1 MPTPGTVRRPGCES
15 CRSRHIKCDK
25 GAPCGQCVRK
35 GRACVRGT
43 KLKFR
48 HITVPSDT
56 DGNRGEA
63 QYEFSDTQKWCRV
76 SGKRIRFID
85 ETADINSL
93 HNDGFDSDDEDFISI
108 EDHPPSP
115 PAPPPRRTKKR
126 QDAFIKPSSTNRPS
140 RNSDAAA
147 NETGQ
152 SPLPIEKGQP
162 YPLTKLPALHPH
174 PAFRSPSSGHLEP
187 DDAPRSFSPVPRSAI
202 SEIGSGSHCDDP
214 SLPEPRRSFSSA
226 NFPLEDRREADLVRH
241 FREFIAASFDY
252 GDPHNRISVLL
263 LQHAALSPVLLNA
276 VLAVAAKSKD
286 EGDSLNFFD
295 KPAERYYDMTM
306 ELLQP
311 ALDDAVS
318 EVDEAHIAA
327 AVLLRLYEN
336 IYITPLC
343 QKTPETPIWRF
354 LSTHIKTPEHGTL
367 LEAAMWAWIRIEIFR
382 SVMRNEKLDLEIEH
396 VDFDRSLQ
404 PADDDIWAWRMCL
417 HTVDVLNYCYG
428 GNKPRETYDQLV
440 SYAAKWMRSV
450 PESFTPVLV
459 QGPLRGSLFPEIFL
473 LNDSVVMGLLFYH
486 INRILL
492 TIHNPDA
499 QRLAKVSKQAARSIN
514 KEIFTDVKIL
524 AGMADSISPCNPA
537 HISACMA
544 IVLAGDR
551 FTIRE
556 EQEVLYELL
565 SNTADDF
572 SWDVSLILAH
582 LKKSWNWPEDMLV

>member
-1 MPTPGTVRRPGCES
+1 MAAISLCRRTP
-15 CRSRHIKCDK
+15 RSQPEIENGSIYRV
-25 GAPCGQCVRK
+25 AP
-35 GRACVRGT
+35 AT
-43 KLKFR
+43 KEPLAGS
-48 HITVPSDT
+48 VDT
-56 DGNRGEA
+56 DGNRGEP

-108 EDHPPSP
+108 EDYPPSP

-126 QDAFIKPSSTNRPS
+126 QDEFIKPSSTNRPS

-174 PAFRSPSSGHLEP
+174 PAFRSPSSGHLES

-276 VLAVAAKSKD
+276 VLAVSAKSKD

-311 ALDDAVS
+311 ALDDAVP

-343 QKTPETPIWRF
+343 QKTPATPIWGF

-417 HTVDVLNYCYG
+417 HTVDVLNHCYG
-428 GNKPRETYDQLV
+428 ENKPRETYDQLV

-450 PESFTPVLV
+450 PESFTPVL
-459 QGPLRGSLFPEIFL
+459 
-473 LNDSVVMGLLFYH
+473 N
-486 INRILL
+486 
-492 TIHNPDA
+492 
-499 QRLAKVSKQAARSIN
+499 
-514 KEIFTDVKIL
+514 EIFTDVKIL
-524 AGMADSISPCNPA
+524 AGIADSISPCNPA

-556 EQEVLYELL
+556 EQDVLYELL

-572 SWDVSLILAH
+572 SWDVSLILSH
-582 LKKSWNWPEDMLV
+582 LKKSWNWPEDSIV

>member
-15 CRSRHIKCDK
+15 CRS
-25 GAPCGQCVRK
+25 
-35 GRACVRGT
+35 
-43 KLKFR
+43 
-48 HITVPSDT
+48 SDV

-108 EDHPPSP
+108 EDNPPSP

-126 QDAFIKPSSTNRPS
+126 QDEFVKPSPPNRLS
-140 RNSDAAA
+140 RTSDAAA

-174 PAFRSPSSGHLEP
+174 PAFRSPSSGHLES

-202 SEIGSGSHCDDP
+202 SDIGSGSHCDDP

-276 VLAVAAKSKD
+276 VLAVSAKSKD

-295 KPAERYYDMTM
+295 KPAERYYEMTM

-311 ALDDAVS
+311 ALDDAVP
-318 EVDEAHIAA
+318 EVDEAQIAA
-327 AVLLRLYEN
+327 A
-336 IYITPLC
+336 
-343 QKTPETPIWRF
+343 
-354 LSTHIKTPEHGTL
+354 
-367 LEAAMWAWIRIEIFR
+367 
-382 SVMRNEKLDLEIEH
+382 
-396 VDFDRSLQ
+396 
-404 PADDDIWAWRMCL
+404 
-417 HTVDVLNYCYG
+417 
-428 GNKPRETYDQLV
+428 PRETYEQLV
-440 SYAAKWMRSV
+440 SYAAKWMRLV

-459 QGPLRGSLFPEIFL
+459 QAPLRGSFFPEIFL

-514 KEIFTDVKIL
+514 NEIFTDVRIL

-537 HISACMA
+537 HM
-544 IVLAGDR
+544 
-551 FTIRE
+551 
-556 EQEVLYELL
+556 
-565 SNTADDF
+565 
-572 SWDVSLILAH
+572 
-582 LKKSWNWPEDMLV
+582 

>member
-1 MPTPGTVRRPGCES
+1 MAAISLCRRTP
-15 CRSRHIKCDK
+15 RSQPETENGSIYRVAPDSDK

-56 DGNRGEA
+56 DGNRGEP

-76 SGKRIRFID
+76 AGKRIRFID

-108 EDHPPSP
+108 EDYPPSP
-115 PAPPPRRTKKR
+115 PALPPRRTKKR
-126 QDAFIKPSSTNRPS
+126 QDEFIKPSSTNRPS

-174 PAFRSPSSGHLEP
+174 PAFRSPSSGHLES

-276 VLAVAAKSKD
+276 VLAVSAKSKD

-295 KPAERYYDMTM
+295 KPAERYYEMTM

-311 ALDDAVS
+311 ALDDAVP

-343 QKTPETPIWRF
+343 QKTPVTPIWRF

-396 VDFDRSLQ
+396 VDFDRSLR

-428 GNKPRETYDQLV
+428 ENKSRETYDQLV

-450 PESFTPVLV
+450 PESFMPVL
-459 QGPLRGSLFPEIFL
+459 
-473 LNDSVVMGLLFYH
+473 N
-486 INRILL
+486 
-492 TIHNPDA
+492 
-499 QRLAKVSKQAARSIN
+499 
-514 KEIFTDVKIL
+514 EIFTDVKIL

-556 EQEVLYELL
+556 EQDVLYELL

-582 LKKSWNWPEDMLV
+582 LKKSWNWPEDMSI

>member
-1 MPTPGTVRRPGCES
+1 MPSPGTVRRPGCES

-56 DGNRGEA
+56 DGNRGEP

-76 SGKRIRFID
+76 AGKRIRFID

-108 EDHPPSP
+108 EDYPPSP

-126 QDAFIKPSSTNRPS
+126 QDEFIKPSSTNRPS

-174 PAFRSPSSGHLEP
+174 PAFRSPSSGHLES

-252 GDPHNRISVLL
+252 GDPHNRIWVLL

-276 VLAVAAKSKD
+276 VLAVSAKSKD

-295 KPAERYYDMTM
+295 KPAERYYEMTM

-311 ALDDAVS
+311 ALDDAVP

-343 QKTPETPIWRF
+343 QKTPVTPIWRF

-396 VDFDRSLQ
+396 VDFDRSLR
-404 PADDDIWAWRMCL
+404 PAGDDIWAWRMCL

-428 GNKPRETYDQLV
+428 ENKSRETYDQLV

-459 QGPLRGSLFPEIFL
+459 KAPLRGSLFPEIFL

-499 QRLAKVSKQAARSIN
+499 QLLAKGSKQAARSIN
-514 KEIFTDVKIL
+514 NEIFTDVKIL

-556 EQEVLYELL
+556 EQDVLYELL

-582 LKKSWNWPEDMLV
+582 LKKSWNWPEDMSI